1 MRVLHRCRTVIT
13 NQHETAGRPN
23 VAGIL
28 LNASLAGWFQLY
40 GYRILARRWRCAAG
54 EIDLFVKRRQ
64 QLVFVEVK
72 YRFHADQIVM
82 PSSTQCRRIRS
93 AAALLLDKYSEMSD
107 AQCRFDLLIINH
119 GRIFGVGRIVHLK
132 NAWQ

>member
-1 MRVLHRCRTVIT
+1 MQDGDYKSTQDRRQAERRGHFAER
-13 NQHETAGRPN
+13 TAGWW
-23 VAGIL
+23 L
-28 LNASLAGWFQLY
+28 QLC

-54 EIDLFVKRRQ
+54 EIDLIVKRHR

-93 AAALLLDKYSEMSD
+93 AAALFLAKYPEMSD

>member
-1 MRVLHRCRTVIT
+1 MQDGDYKSTQDRRQAERRGHFAERI
-13 NQHETAGRPN
+13 
-23 VAGIL
+23 
-28 LNASLAGWFQLY
+28 AGWWLQLS

-54 EIDLFVKRRQ
+54 EIDLIVKRRR

-93 AAALLLDKYSEMSD
+93 AAALFLAKYPEMSD

-119 GRIFGVGRIVHLK
+119 GRIFGAGRVVHLK

>member
-1 MRVLHRCRTVIT
+1 MQDGDYKSTQERRQAKRRGHFVER
-13 NQHETAGRPN
+13 TAGWR
-23 VAGIL
+23 L
-28 LNASLAGWFQLY
+28 QLR
-40 GYRILARRWRCAAG
+40 GYPILARRWRCAAG
-54 EIDLFVKRRQ
+54 EIDLIVKRRR

-72 YRFHADQIVM
+72 YQFHADQVVM

-93 AAALLLDKYSEMSD
+93 AAALFLAKHPEMSD

-119 GRIFGVGRIVHLK
+119 GRIFGVGRIVYLK

>member
-1 MRVLHRCRTVIT
+1 MRVLHRCRTAIT
-13 NQHETAGRPN
+13 NQHKTAGRPN

-28 LNASLAGWFQLY
+28 LNVPLAGGCSYVAIAF
-40 GYRILARRWRCAAG
+40 WRCAAG
-54 EIDLFVKRRQ
+54 EIDLIVKR
-64 QLVFVEVK
+64 
-72 YRFHADQIVM
+72 
-82 PSSTQCRRIRS
+82 RRIRS
-93 AAALLLDKYSEMSD
+93 AAALFLAKYPEISD

>member
-1 MRVLHRCRTVIT
+1 L
-13 NQHETAGRPN
+13 
-23 VAGIL
+23 
-28 LNASLAGWFQLY
+28 QLC
-40 GYRILARRWRCAAG
+40 GYRILARRWRYTAG
-54 EIDLFVKRRQ
+54 DIDLIVKRRQ
-64 QLVFVEVK
+64 KLVFVEVK
-72 YRFHADQIVM
+72 YRFRADQIIM

-93 AAALLLDKYSEMSD
+93 AAALFLAKYPEMSD